1 MKETT
6 SQKFEAIRRIVEEK
20 GVLVAFSGGVDSS
33 VLARVVKEY
42 TNRVILLTISSQT
55 ISADEFQKAEQV
67 ARELGL
73 KHEILE
79 VDWLSI
85 GKLADNPKDR
95 CYLCKK
101 QLSRIW
107 KKHAQSLG
115 LDIVVEGTNASD
127 SDGFRPGARAL
138 EEEGIVSP
146 FLITGITKPEI
157 REYASENGLSIADR
171 PSMACLA
178 TRFPYGTKITEDMLS
193 SVEQLEKEVLAL
205 LGINTIRV
213 RHHGNL
219 VRIEV
224 GRDEREHFFNA
235 ETLDKLQSLG
245 KACCYEYITL
255 DVYGYRTGAMDES
268 SS

>member
-1 MKETT
+1 MEDATRR
-6 SQKFEAIRRIVEEK
+6 KFEAIRPIVEEK

-33 VLARVVKEY
+33 VLARVVKDY
-42 TNRVILLTISSQT
+42 TSRVILLTISSQT
-55 ISADEFQKAEQV
+55 ISAEEFQKAEQV
-67 ARELGL
+67 AKELGL

-85 GKLADNPKDR
+85 GKIADNPKDR

-101 QLSRIW
+101 QLSRMW
-107 KKHAQSLG
+107 KQHAQSLG

-127 SDGFRPGARAL
+127 SDGFRPGAKAL
-138 EEEGIVSP
+138 EEEGIISP
-146 FLITGITKPEI
+146 FLIIGITKPEI
-157 REYASENGLSIADR
+157 REYARENGLSIADR

-193 SVEQLEKEVLAL
+193 RIEHLEKGVVAL
-205 LGINTIRV
+205 LKIRTIRV

-224 GRDEREHFFNA
+224 GRNEREQIFNT
-235 ETLDKLQSLG
+235 EILDQLQKLG
-245 KACCYEYITL
+245 KSCGYEYVTF